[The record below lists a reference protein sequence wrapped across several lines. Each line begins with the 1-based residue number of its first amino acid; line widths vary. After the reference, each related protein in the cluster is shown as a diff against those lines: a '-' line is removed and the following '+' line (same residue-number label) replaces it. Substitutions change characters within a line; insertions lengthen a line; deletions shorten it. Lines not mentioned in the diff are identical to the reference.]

1 VDVTRLRDDERRG
14 RTIGIDVSAYVVRG
28 VMIDT
33 GFVHAFEPLLRA
45 VRGLNVRGAV
55 VTHWHE
61 DHAGNVASLASLG
74 TPVLLRADTEATL
87 RSFPRIELY
96 RRAVWGTPSS
106 VSSPIR
112 APELEGLVCVHT
124 PGHSSDHQIVWDA
137 STRTAFTGDLWLGVR
152 ARTVH
157 ATEDPYAIVESLCAL
172 RDLGPERMFD
182 AHRGLVAPAIDA
194 ARSQD
199 RLAIG
204 PPSRRSNQEFEAGM
218 RTRRSSVASSA
229 ARISRRSCRAAA
241 TPVAISFA
249 PCVAESPASV
259 EGRDHGASPDRGRFQ
274 QLDTGQLGNRTGHQT
289 GSCFLNCWSR
299 SLAPMLAPVAFPV
312 QS

>member
-1 VDVTRLRDDERRG
+1 MLASLLVERYGDVTRLRMTSAAG

-152 ARTVH
+152 ARTMH
-157 ATEDPYAIVESLCAL
+157 ATEDPYAI
-172 RDLGPERMFD
+172 
-182 AHRGLVAPAIDA
+182 
-194 ARSQD
+194 
-199 RLAIG
+199 
-204 PPSRRSNQEFEAGM
+204 N
-218 RTRRSSVASSA
+218 
-229 ARISRRSCRAAA
+229 ARILGHKIVGGL
-241 TPVAISFA
+241 PLKKFY
-249 PCVAESPASV
+249 PE
-259 EGRDHGASPDRGRFQ
+259 
-274 QLDTGQLGNRTGHQT
+274 LGNASLWCCTELT
-289 GSCFLNCWSR
+289 SR
-299 SLAPMLAPVAFPV
+299 STIDTAVGHVADSERSVRNAKEETPEEV
-312 QS
+312 AR